1 MQLTQL
7 ELIDEKTI
15 KRKIDHVQLNL
26 SNKKVI
32 IAFSG
37 GVDSSVLAFLA
48 KQFCKK
54 VLLVMQDGHSIG
66 IGEIDYAKNLAS
78 ILNLDLE
85 FLYYNEYEIS
95 ENYAENP
102 HNRCYY
108 CKGLLHKELEKL
120 RVAKGFDMVLNGTNA
135 SDLQGHRPGY
145 QAVQEKGAITP
156 LVDANLSKLEIRW
169 IAKNNQ
175 LPVWDKP
182 ASACLASRFET
193 GTRITKEGLQRVAEA
208 EYFIKSNYQVDVLRV
223 RDDGSSARL
232 EVGKDEIWKLEDDQ
246 KFGEVKAK
254 LTSLGYHSVVLDKKG
269 YRSALPRTDI

>member
-7 ELIDEKTI
+7 ELIDEKEI
-15 KRKIDHVQLNL
+15 KRKIEHVQLNL

-48 KQFCKK
+48 KKFCKK
-54 VLLVMQDGHSIG
+54 VLLVMQDGYSIG
-66 IGEIDYAKNLAS
+66 IGEIDYAKNVAS
-78 ILNLDLE
+78 ILNLELE

-108 CKGLLHKELEKL
+108 CKGLLHKELETL
-120 RVAKGFDMVLNGTNA
+120 RITKGFDMVLNGTNA

-145 QAVQEKGAITP
+145 QAVQEKGASTP

-182 ASACLASRFET
+182 ATACLASRFKT

-208 EYFIKSNYQVDVLRV
+208 EHFIKSNFQVNVLRV
-223 RDDGSSARL
+223 RDDGSTARI
-232 EVGKDEIWKLEDDQ
+232 EVGPSEIWKLEDD
-246 KFGEVKAK
+246 GIIAEVKTK
-254 LTSLGYHSVVLDKKG
+254 LTSLGYQTVLLDKKG
-269 YRSALPRTDI
+269 YRPALPNKDV